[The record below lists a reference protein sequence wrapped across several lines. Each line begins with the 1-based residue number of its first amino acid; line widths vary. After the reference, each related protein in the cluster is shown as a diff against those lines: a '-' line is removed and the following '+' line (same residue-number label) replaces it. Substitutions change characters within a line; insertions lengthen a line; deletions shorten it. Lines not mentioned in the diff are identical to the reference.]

1 MGGMVMQ
8 LWLHYGCIADVKFTD
23 GSFSGQLMMN
33 MVNDEE
39 NVHQLQACI
48 NRRAWQQLAE
58 SLLGFFVVS
67 NMEMNMVKQQLH
79 VNFLDGSK
87 AQIVAAS
94 FMSEADGGFAA
105 VVSWV
110 IKQRQLHRKSILAW
124 KAAELLVVK
133 WFT

>member
-1 MGGMVMQ
+1 MTKGGEAVVARVRGDDGDRERKRS
-8 LWLHYGCIADVKFTD
+8 GCRACKDVKFTD

-94 FMSEADGGFAA
+94 FMVKQLAA
-105 VVSWV
+105 PRMSSCME
-110 IKQRQLHRKSILAW
+110 QQLH
-124 KAAELLVVK
+124 VVYAHQ
-133 WFT
+133 T